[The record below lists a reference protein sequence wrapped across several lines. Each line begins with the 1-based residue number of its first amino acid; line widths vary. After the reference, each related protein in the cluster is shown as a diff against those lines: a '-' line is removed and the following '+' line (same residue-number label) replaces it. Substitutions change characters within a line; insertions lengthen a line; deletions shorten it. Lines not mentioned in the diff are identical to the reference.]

1 MSDLPERLL
10 AIAESLVG
18 DEWNHPLKA
27 VDDCRN
33 AAAELKR
40 LTQRLREM
48 ELIYK
53 VLPTLEATLCDCRW
67 SNERGRPW
75 NKEPTECERCT
86 KLYAARAELTELQK
100 GNP

>member
-10 AIAESLVG
+10 ALAESLVG

-53 VLPTLEATLCDCRW
+53 VLPTLEAALCDCRW
-67 SNERGRPW
+67 AQISGR
-75 NKEPTECERCT
+75 KKIDRSSCKTCT
-86 KLYAARAELTELQK
+86 ALDAARAELTELQK